1 MRSRNLFIALFLWFS
16 AASLY
21 GNEAEEIRKSIPQL
35 KGERQVE
42 AYERLYW
49 LSLDDDDQDYQLKC
63 INDLITVCQQQ
74 GNRERECGSRAMKI
88 VLFYNNELD
97 DSLYEQVPATLDFL
111 RTNKSWRNYYE
122 VWSLLVNT
130 YSFTAQNNEGL
141 KSVNAMFNDAVERQD
156 KYGMGLAYYAMGN
169 VYANMYN
176 SDEAASSYQKSID
189 LLMQTKPLPMQL
201 SDIFAYYGDVLENKQ
216 DYQGLDRLT
225 SQWKQFL
232 TSYFE
237 DNPDHEGEA
246 QNRWAYYYL
255 ACVQAALGQDRLDKA
270 ESDLRE
276 VKERTVGEGTL
287 LYKMWLYYCANLYL
301 KQGRYKE
308 ALDLNDE
315 RVRLMMDS
323 DDKSVL
329 IRIREQ
335 RARILEH
342 LGRYEEAAQLYHEMY
357 TINDS
362 INTHDIK
369 HQLTEMHTRF
379 HVEELEM
386 EKVQAQYRYIIAIA
400 SIIVLALVVFILFR
414 YRAAKRLK
422 SAHAKLEDAHGQLLK
437 AYDQLEE
444 TTTAK
449 ERIESELR
457 IARDIQKGMVPQVFP
472 PFPER
477 DDIDLF
483 ASMIPAKAVGGDLF
497 DFALMGEKL
506 YFCLGDV
513 SGKGV
518 PASLFM
524 AVAVNLFRVAV
535 NQQLPP
541 AEIATQL
548 NNVLSEKNEKGM
560 FVTMFIGVADLQ
572 TGHLDFC
579 NAGHNPAIVKDLD
592 GNARFIEMDPNAP
605 LGLWPGLDY
614 VGESIDDISMQP
626 FFIYSDGLNEAENV
640 EQEQFGD
647 DHLLELWQDLTYESA
662 EQTVRMLNEA
672 VEKHANGAEQSD
684 DLTMLCLRVAG
695 NRRIQV
701 KS

>member
-16 AASLY
+16 AACLY

-111 RTNKSWRNYYE
+111 RSNKSWRNYYE

-255 ACVQAALGQDRLDKA
+255 ACVQAAL
-270 ESDLRE
+270 
-276 VKERTVGEGTL
+276 
-287 LYKMWLYYCANLYL
+287 
-301 KQGRYKE
+301 
-308 ALDLNDE
+308 
-315 RVRLMMDS
+315 
-323 DDKSVL
+323 
-329 IRIREQ
+329 
-335 RARILEH
+335 
-342 LGRYEEAAQLYHEMY
+342 
-357 TINDS
+357 
-362 INTHDIK
+362 
-369 HQLTEMHTRF
+369 
-379 HVEELEM
+379 
-386 EKVQAQYRYIIAIA
+386 
-400 SIIVLALVVFILFR
+400 
-414 YRAAKRLK
+414 
-422 SAHAKLEDAHGQLLK
+422 
-437 AYDQLEE
+437 
-444 TTTAK
+444 
-449 ERIESELR
+449 
-457 IARDIQKGMVPQVFP
+457 
-472 PFPER
+472 
-477 DDIDLF
+477 
-483 ASMIPAKAVGGDLF
+483 
-497 DFALMGEKL
+497 
-506 YFCLGDV
+506 
-513 SGKGV
+513 
-518 PASLFM
+518 
-524 AVAVNLFRVAV
+524 
-535 NQQLPP
+535 
-541 AEIATQL
+541 
-548 NNVLSEKNEKGM
+548 
-560 FVTMFIGVADLQ
+560 
-572 TGHLDFC
+572 
-579 NAGHNPAIVKDLD
+579 
-592 GNARFIEMDPNAP
+592 
-605 LGLWPGLDY
+605 
-614 VGESIDDISMQP
+614 
-626 FFIYSDGLNEAENV
+626 
-640 EQEQFGD
+640 
-647 DHLLELWQDLTYESA
+647 
-662 EQTVRMLNEA
+662 
-672 VEKHANGAEQSD
+672 
-684 DLTMLCLRVAG
+684 
-695 NRRIQV
+695 
-701 KS
+701 